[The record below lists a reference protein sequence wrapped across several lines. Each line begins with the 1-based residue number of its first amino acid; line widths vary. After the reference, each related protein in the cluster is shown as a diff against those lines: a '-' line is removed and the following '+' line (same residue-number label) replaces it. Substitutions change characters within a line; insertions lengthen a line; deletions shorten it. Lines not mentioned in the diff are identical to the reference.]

1 MFRLNPK
8 IVHEKYLQIRFLIFF
23 CHCSQVSFHQ
33 FVLPI
38 PLKAK
43 EDVYIT
49 LVYENL
55 LKKMENKYHHVI
67 SLSPGSTVSEKDVEH
82 PFQVV
87 KLKFN
92 L

>member
-1 MFRLNPK
+1 MITNK
-8 IVHEKYLQIRFLIFF
+8 ILIFF
-23 CHCSQVSFHQ
+23 CHSSQVSFHQ

-55 LKKMENKYHHVI
+55 LKKMENKYRHVI

-92 L
+92 LKRK